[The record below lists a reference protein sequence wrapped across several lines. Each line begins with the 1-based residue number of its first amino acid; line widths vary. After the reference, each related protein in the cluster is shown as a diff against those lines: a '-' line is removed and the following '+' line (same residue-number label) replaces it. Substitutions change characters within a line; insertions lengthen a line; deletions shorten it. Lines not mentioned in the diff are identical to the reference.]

1 MSNKTND
8 VQVEELVDLYNG
20 ESAPKSECSQ
30 FSIGVYKD
38 KWYHVDDEF
47 AYSLN
52 SGDICH
58 RDADDDD
65 IHETNCGDV
74 FHADE
79 QEDLDIVWVEGDD
92 CYAYSHDC
100 EYGYI
105 SFHHEGYFL
114 SEGNDYVYCDDV
126 SYMNDRIANYHNV
139 YWYESVDEY
148 RHVDDAPDDDDD
160 EDEDEV
166 ETINVYDDPDNKD
179 YVHTY
184 HTNPDRR
191 WRADR
196 GTEWTFGCEVEKED
210 LDVRNSC
217 YANALPHYWT
227 KERDSSLDHDSG
239 YELISPVYDLFGT
252 LHEEDIESSDML
264 QSHINASHSRKCG
277 GHIHLGSNKHTTS
290 DLFLGIVG
298 FLPMLYSIYEHR
310 TTTSFCQAKKKHEY
324 LRRDK
329 FSAIFVRSS
338 TIEFRIFP
346 AVKSVDNLK
355 WRIEL
360 IRIMVKN
367 FGATEREV
375 LAMLCDSTSEIHKH
389 LANAVGNDKMMR
401 KVSMFVNYS
410 SLFNDTDLSGDNQE
424 IK

>member
-1 MSNKTND
+1 MSEKTND
-8 VQVEELVDLYNG
+8 VQVEDLVTLYGDNG
-20 ESAPKSECSQ
+20 EAPRSQ
-30 FSIGVYKD
+30 CNTFTIGVYKD
-38 KWYHVDDEF
+38 EYYHEDDEN
-47 AYSLN
+47 AYLLN
-52 SGDICH
+52 SGEICH
-58 RDADDDD
+58 RDADDVD
-65 IHETNCGDV
+65 IHETNCGDM
-74 FHADE
+74 FHSDE
-79 QEDLDIVWVEGDD
+79 MEEREIVWVEGDD
-92 CYAYSHDC
+92 CYAYNNDC
-100 EYGYI
+100 YYGYI
-105 SFHHEGYFL
+105 TFQHEGYFL
-114 SEGNDYVYCDDV
+114 EGNDYVECDGEY
-126 SYMNDRIANYHNV
+126 YMNDRIANYHNV
-139 YWYESVDEY
+139 YWYDSVDEY
-148 RHVDDAPDDDDD
+148 RHVDDAPDDDDEDD
-160 EDEDEV
+160 EEV

-191 WRADR
+191 WRTDR
-196 GTEWTFGCEVEKED
+196 STEWTFGCEVEKED

-217 YANALPHYWT
+217 YANSLPHYWT

-252 LHEEDIESSDML
+252 LHEEDIESSEFL
-264 QSHINASHSRKCG
+264 QNHINASHSRKCG
-277 GHIHLGSNKHTTS
+277 GHIHLGSNKHSTS
-290 DLFLGIVG
+290 ELFLGIVG

-310 TTTSFCQAKKKHEY
+310 TTSTYCPAKKKHEY

-329 FSAIFVRSS
+329 FSAVYVRSN

-360 IRIMVKN
+360 VRIMVKN

-389 LANAVGNDKMMR
+389 LAYAVGNDKMMR